1 MRYVLHFNETSDR
14 LTFIGT
20 VACVTANSSEHHT
33 SHEIGVSEAPVVQYQ
48 LESPP
53 MVLTLTTSHVEC
65 PRNAAR
71 QRCNDGDARASDW
84 ASYSCSI
91 APAAR
96 HGAGGIV
103 LTHERSRMD
112 GSLEALGAEA
122 GVPMAVRPMLAG
134 IRQVGR

>member
-1 MRYVLHFNETSDR
+1 
-14 LTFIGT
+14 
-20 VACVTANSSEHHT
+20 
-33 SHEIGVSEAPVVQYQ
+33 
-48 LESPP
+48 

-65 PRNAAR
+65 PAMLPDSGAMTAMLGQATGRR
-71 QRCNDGDARASDW
+71 TRVSMAS
-84 ASYSCSI
+84 
-91 APAAR
+91 AAR

-103 LTHERSRMD
+103 LTHGRSRMD